1 MMTIFQMNKSLV
13 LKKAIDYIR
22 FLQNQNI
29 KLKQENMKL
38 RLNASSHAA
47 VGESSSSGMPM
58 TLSPKADLIPAPDSP
73 DSISSEVG
81 KRSLQN

>member
-1 MMTIFQMNKSLV
+1 MNKSLV

-38 RLNASSHAA
+38 RLNGSSNANGVSSPCMPAS
-47 VGESSSSGMPM
+47 
-58 TLSPKADLIPAPDSP
+58 LSPKADFIPAPDSP
-73 DSISSEVG
+73 DSISSEV
-81 KRSLQN
+81 RITS